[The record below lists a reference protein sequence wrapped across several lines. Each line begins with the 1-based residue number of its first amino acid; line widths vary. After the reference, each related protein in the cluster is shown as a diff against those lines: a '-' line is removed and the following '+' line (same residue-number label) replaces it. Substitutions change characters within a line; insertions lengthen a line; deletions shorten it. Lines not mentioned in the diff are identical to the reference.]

1 MNVEE
6 FRLYCLQ
13 KTGTEECFPFDEE
26 TLVFKVMGKMY
37 ALTGLNNEEFKANLK
52 CDPARAET
60 LREEYHDIQPG
71 WHMSKKHWNTVR
83 FEGDL
88 EEKILLELID
98 HSYDLVVSKLTK
110 KLQAELKS
118 LDAE

>member
-6 FRLYCLQ
+6 FRMYCLQ
-13 KTGTEECFPFDEE
+13 KPGTEECFPFDEV

-37 ALTGLNNEEFKANLK
+37 ALTGLNNEEFRVNLK
-52 CDPARAET
+52 CDPNWAEE

-71 WHMSKKHWNTVR
+71 WHMSKKHWNTVI

-88 EEKILLELID
+88 DDELLMKLID
-98 HSYDLVVSKLTK
+98 HSYNLVVSKLTK
-110 KLQAELKS
+110 KLKEELKEF
-118 LDAE
+118 DA